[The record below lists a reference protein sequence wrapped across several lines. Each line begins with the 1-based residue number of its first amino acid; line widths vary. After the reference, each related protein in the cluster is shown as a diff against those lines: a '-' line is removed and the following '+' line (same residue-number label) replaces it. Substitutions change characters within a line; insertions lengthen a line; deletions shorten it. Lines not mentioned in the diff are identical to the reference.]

1 MAPNGSGTAQPEHKC
16 CGVVEEA
23 REKRA
28 ARRAK
33 AQPLIIRK
41 FAIFMTVALTSYAFY
56 VYIGRLCVP
65 MIRRDPGALGGRGMG
80 SE

>member
-1 MAPNGSGTAQPEHKC
+1 MAPNGTGTSQPESKC

-28 ARRAK
+28 ARRQK
-33 AQPLIIRK
+33 AQPWIIRK
-41 FAIFMTVALTSYAFY
+41 FAIFMTIGLTSYAFY

-65 MIRRDPGALGGRGMG
+65 MIRRDSGALGGRGMG

>member
-1 MAPNGSGTAQPEHKC
+1 MASNGTAQPHPEGMC
-16 CGVVEEA
+16 CGAVEEA
-23 REKRA
+23 REKSA

-33 AQPLIIRK
+33 PQPWIVRK
-41 FAIFMTVALTSYAFY
+41 LTVFITIGIMGYAFY

-65 MIRRDPGALGGRGMG
+65 MIKREAGALGGRGMG